1 MILLNLKCEDTGL
14 LQHSLKI
21 ENNFPIC
28 FVTRDYC
35 IFEKSTLLKSIRLS
49 MYGISNL
56 SSIPVRTEPKEKS
69 EMCTQIL
76 IGEHFEIMEETDKWC
91 KIKLN
96 YDGYEGWIDTK
107 MVTPLSADEYLSLS
121 ENFQPVTSDIFNI
134 VQQVN
139 HYRNFLIV
147 AGSSLPHYNRKDST
161 FKIAETIY
169 RLEGNAV
176 IPPSDTDQRN
186 RIINAALTYFNA
198 PYLWGGR
205 TPLGI
210 DCSGLTQIVYKIAG
224 IKIPRDASEQVLLGD
239 HFSFVEE
246 ALPGDLAF
254 FDNSDGDIVH
264 VGIIWEKNKIIH
276 SSGKVRIDN
285 IDHAGIYNGETNRYT
300 HQLRIMKRLIKD

>member
-1 MILLNLKCEDTGL
+1 
-14 LQHSLKI
+14 
-21 ENNFPIC
+21 
-28 FVTRDYC
+28 
-35 IFEKSTLLKSIRLS
+35 

-56 SSIPVRTEPKEKS
+56 SSIPVRSEPAEKS

-76 IGEHFEIMEETDKWC
+76 FGEHYQIIEEGKKWC
-91 KIKLN
+91 KIKLS
-96 YDGYEGWIDTK
+96 YDDYEGWIDTK
-107 MVTPLSADEYLSLS
+107 MVDRLNEREFYYLSNK
-121 ENFQPVTSDIFNI
+121 EQTVTSDIFNI
-134 VQQVN
+134 VQQVD

-147 AGSSLPHYNRKDST
+147 AGSTLPHFKKKDSS
-161 FKIAETIY
+161 FKIAGIPY
-169 RLEGNAV
+169 KIEGFIQKKLINCDV
-176 IPPSDTDQRN
+176 RQI
-186 RIINAALTYFNA
+186 IINTALSYFNA

-224 IKIPRDASEQVLLGD
+224 IKIPRDASQQALLGD

-254 FDNSDGDIVH
+254 FDNDEGHIIH

-285 IDHAGIYNGETNRYT
+285 IDHAGIFNIETNRYT
-300 HQLRIMKRLIKD
+300 HQLRLMKRVISA